1 MVLGVWCLPIG
12 LWRLVLGVWLLVFGA
27 WCMVLGSWFLV
38 LGARC
43 LVLGAW
49 CLVFGACL
57 MMQTRTGAQVV
68 SVLWKMRRCQVLK
81 FGSQSDHLCSS
92 NCNKGRLAAL
102 LAFWNPKLVLTL
114 QLSSCHAS
122 PSSLAVLRPCFF
134 ASSPRSFAASL
145 ILCFL
150 ASFVLVRSF
159 FLCSWLRLVLGA
171 WCLVLGVWRLV
182 LGVWRLVFRYWCVV
196 IGAW

>member
-1 MVLGVWCLPIG
+1 MVLGVWCLPLG
-12 LWRLVLGVWLLVFGA
+12 LWRSVLGVWLLVLGVWLLV
-27 WCMVLGSWFLV
+27 LGSWF
-38 LGARC
+38 

-49 CLVFGACL
+49 CLVFGAGL

-68 SVLWKMRRCQVLK
+68 SVLWKMLRCQILY

-92 NCNKGRLAAL
+92 NYNKGHLAAL
-102 LAFWNPKLVLTL
+102 LAFWNPKLVLAL
-114 QLSSCHAS
+114 QVSSCHAS

-159 FLCSWLRLVLGA
+159 FLCSWLRLVLGDC
-171 WCLVLGVWRLV
+171 CLVLGAWRLV
-182 LGVWRLVFRYWCVV
+182 LGVWCLVLRFW
-196 IGAW
+196 